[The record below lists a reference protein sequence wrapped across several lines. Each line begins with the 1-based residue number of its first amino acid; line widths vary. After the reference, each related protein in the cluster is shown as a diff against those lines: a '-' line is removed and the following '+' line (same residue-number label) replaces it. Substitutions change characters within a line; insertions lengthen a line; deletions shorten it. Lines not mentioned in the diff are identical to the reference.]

1 MSFIKNRK
9 SFGKTVTYKRTKEDL
24 KVQGGLALTPSQ
36 MQNMSERG
44 VPVSSQ
50 NLEGVYFDGDTR
62 PSWDI
67 PLDSQR
73 GVDVATM
80 WQRRKDIQAKLRAA
94 PTKEPNAE

>member
-9 SFGKTVTYKRTKEDL
+9 SFGTVVSYKRSPKDL
-24 KVQGGLALTPSQ
+24 KVQNGLALTPSQ
-36 MQNMSERG
+36 MQNLSERG

-62 PSWDI
+62 PSWDV

-80 WQRRKDIQAKLRAA
+80 WQRRKDIQAKLRSA
-94 PTKEPNAE
+94 PIKESNAE